1 MLYRKFGKRI
11 IDMLLSFIGI
21 ILLSPLFLIIAL
33 LIKLDSK
40 GAVIFK
46 HKRLGKNCEPI
57 YVFKFRTMIDN
68 AVSLGPQYT
77 KSNDTRITKI
87 GKFLRKTSLDELAQL
102 FNILKGNMSIIGP
115 RPDAYTD
122 KPTDIQI
129 KRAEVLPGITGLAQ
143 VNGRSNLDAITRGNF
158 DIEYVENYSFLYDLK
173 IFFKTIL
180 IVVLRKGTN

>member
-11 IDMLLSFIGI
+11 IDMLLSLVGI

-40 GAVIFK
+40 GPVIFK

-87 GKFLRKTSLDELAQL
+87 GKLIFLREICL
-102 FNILKGNMSIIGP
+102 
-115 RPDAYTD
+115 
-122 KPTDIQI
+122 
-129 KRAEVLPGITGLAQ
+129 
-143 VNGRSNLDAITRGNF
+143 
-158 DIEYVENYSFLYDLK
+158 
-173 IFFKTIL
+173 
-180 IVVLRKGTN
+180 

>member
-11 IDMLLSFIGI
+11 IDMLLSLVGI

-40 GAVIFK
+40 GPVIFK

-68 AVSLGPQYT
+68 
-77 KSNDTRITKI
+77 DTRITKI
-87 GKFLRKTSLDELAQL
+87 GKFLRKTSLDELAQF
-102 FNILKGNMSIIGP
+102 FNILKGDMSIIGP

-122 KPTDIQI
+122 KPDDIQI
-129 KRAEVLPGITGLAQ
+129 KRTEVLPGITGLAQ

-180 IVVLRKGTN
+180 IVALRKGTN